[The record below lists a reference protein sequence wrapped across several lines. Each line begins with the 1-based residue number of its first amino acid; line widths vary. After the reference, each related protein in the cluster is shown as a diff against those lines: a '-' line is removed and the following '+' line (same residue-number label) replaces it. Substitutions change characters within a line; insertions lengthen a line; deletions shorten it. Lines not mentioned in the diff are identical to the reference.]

1 MVGAF
6 RFRLFLPPALIA
18 LFVIESLSL
27 FVLAAVADAG
37 GLRVHGHY
45 QAGPGQSEPSH
56 HDRPSGRSPGDHA
69 EQHDPG
75 DR

>member
-37 GLRVHGHY
+37 ALTEFDTKKLSVILIC
-45 QAGPGQSEPSH
+45 
-56 HDRPSGRSPGDHA
+56 
-69 EQHDPG
+69 
-75 DR
+75 